1 MRACT
6 GKDWQRSNKDG
17 CNSLLGA
24 RVERLVPCGTLR
36 LSSVVCQWRL
46 HFFGTCYNTLPFSIA
61 TQLRSFRVRA
71 HLELDKHRDV

>member
-6 GKDWQRSNKDG
+6 GKDWQRSKDG

-24 RVERLVPCGTLR
+24 RVERLVPSGTLR

-46 HFFGTCYNTLPFSIA
+46 HVFGTCYNTLPFSP
-61 TQLRSFRVRA
+61 LRRSCVRSVFA
-71 HLELDKHRDV
+71 PTSS